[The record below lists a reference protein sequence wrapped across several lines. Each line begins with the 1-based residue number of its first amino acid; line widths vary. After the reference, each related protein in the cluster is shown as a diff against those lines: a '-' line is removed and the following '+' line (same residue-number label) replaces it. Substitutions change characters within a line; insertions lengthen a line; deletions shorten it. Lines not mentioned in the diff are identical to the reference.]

1 MGEAIMC
8 LHKLSAL
15 QALVRSAFQQNIAS
29 SYDPSCQRLPAQTL
43 VVPHSK
49 SLQNIIRIES

>member
-1 MGEAIMC
+1 MC